1 MELTEQEWMAV
12 TLAVTMTKGLQKYKD
27 MGLLVKV
34 QYEASETEEKDEF
47 ISAASKELEEAIQLL
62 QSAKNKLEAKA

>member
-1 MELTEQEWMAV
+1 MDLTEQEWMAV

-27 MGLLVKV
+27 MGLLVKA
-34 QYEASETEEKDEF
+34 QYETSETETRDEF

-62 QSAKNKLEAKA
+62 QSAKSKLEAKA